1 MVGRPIDVEEER
13 VFRGDGVS
21 GASWMPLRFWLL
33 AAIIAVVVGTAAVVA
48 YLSWN
53 VRFTAE
59 KALEVNW
66 GLELPRGSEILE
78 HHKEDSF
85 QGDGYRFTVVS
96 VEHSPEGENRI
107 CGPGADMDIGA
118 LTNKQVELFMS
129 VTDALRPK
137 VNLTTLHGLK
147 KTEFSREDGSVLLC
161 LFDERT
167 SRFYIYE
174 ELF

>member
-1 MVGRPIDVEEER
+1 
-13 VFRGDGVS
+13 
-21 GASWMPLRFWLL
+21 
-33 AAIIAVVVGTAAVVA
+33 
-48 YLSWN
+48 
-53 VRFTAE
+53 
-59 KALEVNW
+59 
-66 GLELPRGSEILE
+66 
-78 HHKEDSF
+78 
-85 QGDGYRFTVVS
+85 
-96 VEHSPEGENRI
+96 
-107 CGPGADMDIGA
+107 MDIGA

>member
-1 MVGRPIDVEEER
+1 M
-13 VFRGDGVS
+13 FRGDGVS

-85 QGDGYRFTVVS
+85 QGTG
-96 VEHSPEGENRI
+96 
-107 CGPGADMDIGA
+107 IGSR
-118 LTNKQVELFMS
+118 LFRS
-129 VTDALRPK
+129 SIRRR
-137 VNLTTLHGLK
+137 G
-147 KTEFSREDGSVLLC
+147 KTESAGQA
-161 LFDERT
+161 RT
-167 SRFYIYE
+167 WILAR
-174 ELF
+174 

>member
-1 MVGRPIDVEEER
+1 M
-13 VFRGDGVS
+13 FRGDGVS

-85 QGDGYRFTVVS
+85 QGRVSVHGCFGRAFAGGGKQNLRARRGHGYWRADEQTGRTFYVGYRRT
-96 VEHSPEGENRI
+96 SPEG
-107 CGPGADMDIGA
+107 
-118 LTNKQVELFMS
+118 
-129 VTDALRPK
+129 
-137 VNLTTLHGLK
+137 
-147 KTEFSREDGSVLLC
+147 
-161 LFDERT
+161 
-167 SRFYIYE
+167 
-174 ELF
+174 

>member
-96 VEHSPEGENRI
+96 VEHSPEGE
-107 CGPGADMDIGA
+107 
-118 LTNKQVELFMS
+118 
-129 VTDALRPK
+129 
-137 VNLTTLHGLK
+137 
-147 KTEFSREDGSVLLC
+147 TESAGQA
-161 LFDERT
+161 RT
-167 SRFYIYE
+167 WILAR
-174 ELF
+174 